1 MIDNCSAPKANRRCV
16 LVVEDDIGLQKLI
29 RRRLEKNG
37 YQTVGI
43 SMAHEAIQY
52 IASLTHSEDRTILL
66 LDQYLPDMT
75 GLEMI
80 QRMNDT
86 GCSIPFIVMT
96 GQGDERLAVQ
106 MMKMGAVDYLIKDL
120 ELIDYLPTVL
130 NRLIERLDT
139 EEKLKWA
146 EAKVQSAT
154 EEQRILLDHMRPQVW
169 YLTDPET
176 YGTVNVAHADF
187 LGVQKEEI
195 AHRQRKDLLPQQQIE
210 ALWKGNETVFLG
222 RPVSSEEWIPHNSG
236 ELRCISITKNPVF
249 ADDGS
254 VPFAVCSAEDITER
268 RRAEKAVLDREEQ
281 IRIQQGKFQKELLLS
296 MIQILELY
304 DLYTRGHSE
313 NVARFSAMI
322 AEKID
327 SNQEWI
333 RKVYWAGLIHDIGK
347 LLVPTNI
354 LNKPSKLTDE
364 EFELIKMHPVWGAKV
379 LNTSPQ
385 TKEIGHFVLYHHER
399 YDGEGYLDGIQKDK
413 IPLASRIIAVA
424 DAYDAMTSMRSYRA
438 PLSVD
443 EAEAQLIQS
452 SGSQFDP
459 DVVNVFLSLD
469 KSELMKR
476 EPEFG

>member
-1 MIDNCSAPKANRRCV
+1 MTDDCAVPTANHRCV

-29 RRRLEKNG
+29 RRHLEKAG

-43 SMAHEAIQY
+43 MLGREAIQH
-52 IASLTHSEDRTILL
+52 IAALPHGEDRTILL

-75 GLEMI
+75 GFELI
-80 QRMNDT
+80 QRLKDS
-86 GCSIPFIVMT
+86 GSSIPFIVMT

-120 ELIDYLPTVL
+120 ELIDYLPAVL
-130 NRLIERLDT
+130 NRLIRRLET
-139 EEKLKWA
+139 EEKLKQA
-146 EAKVQSAT
+146 EAKVQSAA

-176 YGTVNVAHADF
+176 YGTVNVSHADF
-187 LGVQKEEI
+187 LGVQKEQI
-195 AHRQRKDLLPQQQIE
+195 AHRQRKELLPNQQIE
-210 ALWKGNETVFLG
+210 AFWKGNETVFLG
-222 RPVSSEEWIPHNSG
+222 TPFSSEEWVSHHSG
-236 ELRCISITKNPVF
+236 ELRCVSITKNPVF
-249 ADDGS
+249 AEDGS

-268 RRAEKAVLDREEQ
+268 RRVEKALLDREEQ

-327 SNQEWI
+327 SNPEWI

-364 EFELIKMHPVWGAKV
+364 EFELVKMHPVWGAKV

-385 TKEIGHFVLYHHER
+385 TKEIGHFILSHHER
-399 YDGEGYLDGIQKDK
+399 YDGEGYPDGIKKDM

-424 DAYDAMTSMRSYRA
+424 DAYDAMTSLRSYRA
-438 PLSVD
+438 PLSAE
-443 EAEAQLIQS
+443 EAEAQLIQF

-459 DVVNVFLSLD
+459 EIVNVFLSLD